1 MWYSN
6 NVSSNSRNEVLN
18 LNLQMNLSTLLS
30 DSEVKKI
37 IQGLNGVEKPDKQ
50 PRLLR
55 IDGITDTKIG
65 ILSCLGTNA
74 VLAERIISAL
84 HHYKRKNIE
93 AIVFICDSEEI
104 SWWKNHQK
112 MVKLTTSFGNRS
124 NSANLISHLKLIPWL
139 EVPVIVYS
147 IQHQEALTQYQS
159 FFK

>member
-1 MWYSN
+1 MNIWYTSN
-6 NVSSNSRNEVLN
+6 VNENILSEVM
-18 LNLQMNLSTLLS
+18 NLQINLSTLLP

-37 IQGLNGVEKPDKQ
+37 ILDLNGVEKPDKQ

-55 IDGITDTKIG
+55 IDGITESKIG
-65 ILSCLGTNA
+65 ILSCLGNNA

-93 AIVFICDSEEI
+93 AIVFICDSKEV
-104 SWWKNHQK
+104 SWWKQHHNK
-112 MVKLTTSFGNRS
+112 DKLTTSLGNRS
-124 NSANLISHLKLIPWL
+124 NSKNLISHLQRIPWL

-147 IQHQEALTQYQS
+147 IQNQEASTQYQS

>member
-1 MWYSN
+1 MGIWYSS
-6 NVSSNSRNEVLN
+6 NVNDNILSEVM
-18 LNLQMNLSTLLS
+18 NLQINLSTLLS

-37 IQGLNGVEKPDKQ
+37 ILGLNGVEKPDKQ

-55 IDGITDTKIG
+55 IDGFTESKIG

-84 HHYKRKNIE
+84 HHYERKNIE
-93 AIVFICDSEEI
+93 AIVFICDSEEV
-104 SWWKNHQK
+104 SWWKQHQNK
-112 MVKLTTSFGNRS
+112 DKLTTSLGNRS
-124 NSANLISHLKLIPWL
+124 NSKNLISHLRLIPWL

-147 IQHQEALTQYQS
+147 IQNQEASIQHQS